1 MDDSNQSLFNA
12 LRIGGPIVF
21 FVVVFAVLYKFAELG
36 TVLSVGVA
44 ALIAIADYIVLTWL
58 MRRVGDME

>member
-1 MDDSNQSLFNA
+1 MGDSNQSLFNA

-21 FVVVFAVLYKFAELG
+21 FIVVLAVLLKFTGLG
-36 TVLSVGVA
+36 AAISVGVA
-44 ALIAIADYIVLTWL
+44 AAIAIVDYAVLTWL